1 MSPRAAALAALL
13 ASVDPLFITYG
24 GFFTSEIPAT
34 ALLLTS
40 LWLGYDASMSEGR
53 RAIGLLVASGLLGGA
68 AVVVRPQLILTLAV
82 LVCALRPWRVH
93 RLAIAAFIC
102 VVATPVAGGVAYS
115 TAASGHLTAIADN
128 GGLNFFVTRCP
139 VRELRLIIPPHQLYV
154 FGNPVAVTLNRGTDY
169 FYRGIGP
176 WDQSFFYNQ
185 GLHCL
190 THDIPA
196 QIGEA
201 FREVA
206 DLTAT
211 SIPWPQVN
219 EIGLSRIS
227 DITNILYCSA
237 LIIAILV
244 LIRQR
249 RSLGTD
255 RSATASTGMTSRT
268 AKILLWQL
276 ATVVPVV
283 IVYGSEPRYRIPY
296 DALGLI
302 LTAALATRRS
312 DQVGKPEP

>member
-1 MSPRAAALAALL
+1 MS
-13 ASVDPLFITYG
+13 
-24 GFFTSEIPAT
+24 
-34 ALLLTS
+34 
-40 LWLGYDASMSEGR
+40 
-53 RAIGLLVASGLLGGA
+53 SG
-68 AVVVRPQLILTLAV
+68 P
-82 LVCALRPWRVH
+82 
-93 RLAIAAFIC
+93 
-102 VVATPVAGGVAYS
+102 
-115 TAASGHLTAIADN
+115 
-128 GGLNFFVTRCP
+128 
-139 VRELRLIIPPHQLYV
+139 
-154 FGNPVAVTLNRGTDY
+154 PVAVTLNRGTDF

-176 WDQSFFYNQ
+176 WDQSFFYSQ

-190 THDIPA
+190 THDVPA
-196 QIGEA
+196 QIGDA
-201 FREVA
+201 FRTLA

-219 EIGLSRIS
+219 EIGLSRIA

-244 LIRQR
+244 LIRRR

-302 LTAALATRRS
+302 LIAALVARRS
-312 DQVGKPEP
+312 DQVGKPGPSPQDPDDGPLVWATNDSRMNNCGFEGTRSPGNARDLHRPSPAVIRL